1 LTRSLPAP
9 APAARP
15 RLRVSTRTLRQGRRC
30 WRLPPRWRPERC
42 GPAPAGGPIPRP
54 PPGPLL
60 VAMPAP
66 RAGPAPEDLPGGAGG
81 ASPCGGPEQTRR
93 RHCGPGPP
101 ANGARAS
108 SSSRGLAWR
117 SRAKVSCTRSSTTC
131 GSLTRAATTRRIS
144 GVSAR
149 RSCCCWVS
157 EVGRSSPVPQASWA
171 DREWAT
177 GHGAV
182 A

>member
-1 LTRSLPAP
+1 VPVR
-9 APAARP
+9 AARP
-15 RLRVSTRTLRQGRRC
+15 RPRVSTRALRQGRRC
-30 WRLPPRWRPERC
+30 GAFLVGDQGSASRAGRRANPSAIARTSSCCNARSSGRSGSRRSTRRCRWRFSVWR
-42 GPAPAGGPIPRP
+42 PRTNETAT
-54 PPGPLL
+54 L
-60 VAMPAP
+60 
-66 RAGPAPEDLPGGAGG
+66 RAR
-81 ASPCGGPEQTRR
+81 TT
-93 RHCGPGPP
+93 

-117 SRAKVSCTRSSTTC
+117 SRAKVSCTTRSSTTC